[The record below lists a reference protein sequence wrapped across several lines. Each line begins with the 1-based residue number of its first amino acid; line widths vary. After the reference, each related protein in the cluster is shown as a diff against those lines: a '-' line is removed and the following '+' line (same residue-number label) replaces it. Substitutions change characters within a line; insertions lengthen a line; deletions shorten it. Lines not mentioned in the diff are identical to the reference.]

1 LEDLVL
7 KDVKILTFVTRF
19 QSFLAFSTR
28 FFMKNNL
35 FTQYLVPCGLVLCA
49 AIMRIAP
56 HPDNFSP
63 ISAIALFGGAYFSRK
78 SLALV
83 VPFLALWASD
93 LYLNNVIYAQYFEG
107 FTWYTSLWIYAAF
120 ALAMLLGAGFLQKV
134 TPTKVFFTSL
144 AASLL
149 FFGVTNFDVWI
160 NSGMYPKNMAGLVAC
175 YTAALPFF
183 QQTLAGDLFYT
194 SVLFGIYEWAKS
206 SLSAPTF
213 TTAYAP
219 R

>member
-1 LEDLVL
+1 
-7 KDVKILTFVTRF
+7 
-19 QSFLAFSTR
+19 
-28 FFMKNNL
+28 MKNNH
-35 FTQYLVPCGLVLCA
+35 FTQYFVLCGLVVGA
-49 AIMRIAP
+49 AIMRIVP

-107 FTWYTSLWIYAAF
+107 FTWYTSLWIYVAF
-120 ALAMLLGAGFLQKV
+120 ALAMLLGTGLLQKV

-149 FFGVTNFDVWI
+149 FFLVTNFDVWI
-160 NSGMYPKNMAGLVAC
+160 NSGMYAKNMAGLMAC

-194 SVLFGIYEWAKS
+194 SVLFGIFEWAKNR
-206 SLSAPTF
+206 LSIPQLM
-213 TTAYAP
+213 TAHA